1 MKAQAYHK
9 MKSSPL
15 SVQPLVRASR
25 MALVCALH
33 SLFYITDIRRR
44 TGRFTR
50 KKQFKGGA
58 CSFECMMTTDILLY
72 A

>member
-1 MKAQAYHK
+1 

-50 KKQFKGGA
+50 KKQFK
-58 CSFECMMTTDILLY
+58 DIKRYIESLSSKVKMSDTLTLELFL
-72 A
+72 